1 MTTKTSFLRYLYG
14 VIVIAIVVY
23 IASCTEATE
32 TTAPLAV
39 DTDSH
44 EIKAPAPPNIVFIFT
59 DDHAY
64 QAISAYGDRLAE
76 VAPTPNIDRI
86 AQQGMRFDRATVT
99 NSICAPARAVIQT
112 GKHSHIN
119 GVRDNVVDFDGT
131 QQTFPK
137 LLQQAGYETA
147 MIGKWHL
154 KSEPIGF
161 DHWQVLPGQGHYYNP
176 DFRTPD
182 GTVRE
187 HGYVTDLITEKTLGW
202 LQEKRDP
209 DKPFLLMMQHKA
221 PHRAWLPAPDHLDT
235 FDDVTIPEP
244 ENLLDDYATRGTAA
258 HEQRMNIDT
267 TMDLMADLKVFTN
280 DNRKGDRWEGLYARM
295 DPEQLAE
302 FEAAYQAKNEAFLAA
317 GLEDEDLMRWKYQRY
332 MKDYLRTIASVD
344 ESVGEV
350 LDYLEAS
357 GLDKDTIVIYSSD
370 QGFYLGEHGWF
381 DKRFMYEESFRTPLL
396 VHWPG
401 VTDAGSV
408 SDKLVSNLDYAETML
423 DMAGVPVPEDMQG
436 VSLRAVLDGTADET
450 WRKSV
455 YYRYYEHTRGHNVHP
470 HEGVAT
476 QRYKLIHFWRLG
488 EWELYDL
495 QADRAEMNN
504 LYGDPAYASVVDELK
519 TELLKLREQYGVRHE
534 DDDYVTVRP
543 NKVK

>member
-1 MTTKTSFLRYLYG
+1 MTTKTSFLRYLYA
-14 VIVIAIVVY
+14 VFMIAIVTYVV
-23 IASCTEATE
+23 SCTETTETNAPLAADPGSQE
-32 TTAPLAV
+32 TTA
-39 DTDSH
+39 S
-44 EIKAPAPPNIVFIFT
+44 APPNIVFIFT

-86 AQQGMRFDRATVT
+86 AEQGMRFDRATVT
-99 NSICAPARAVIQT
+99 NSICGPSRAVIQT

-119 GVRDNVVDFDGT
+119 GMRDNVVEFDGT
-131 QQTFPK
+131 QQTLPK

-154 KSEPIGF
+154 KSEPTGF
-161 DHWQVLPGQGHYYNP
+161 DYWQVLPGQGHYYNP
-176 DFRTPD
+176 DFRTPE
-182 GTVRE
+182 GTFQE
-187 HGYVTDLITEKTLGW
+187 HGYVTDLITDKTLTW
-202 LQEKRDP
+202 LKENRNP

-221 PHRAWLPAPDHLDT
+221 PHRAWLPGPKHLDT
-235 FDDVTIPEP
+235 FDDVSIPEP
-244 ENLLDDYATRGTAA
+244 ANLFDDYATRGTPA
-258 HEQRMNIDT
+258 HEQRMDIDKV
-267 TMDLMADLKVFTN
+267 MDPMADLKVFTD
-280 DNRKGDRWEGLYARM
+280 DNRQGQRWNSLYARM
-295 DPEQLAE
+295 DAQQLAD
-302 FEAAYQAKNEAFLAA
+302 FTAAYEAENKAYLAA
-317 GLEDEDLMRWKYQRY
+317 ALKGEERMQWKYQRY

-350 LDYLEAS
+350 LDYLEES
-357 GLDKDTIVIYSSD
+357 GLDENTIVIYSSD

-401 VTDAGSV
+401 VTEPGSV

-423 DMAGVPVPEDMQG
+423 DMAGVPIPDDMQG
-436 VSLRAVLDGTADET
+436 VSLRPVLDGSVDET

-455 YYRYYEHTRGHNVHP
+455 YYRYYEHTQGHYVHP

-476 QRYKLIHFWRLG
+476 GRYKLIHFWRLG

-504 LYGDPAYASVVDELK
+504 LYGDLAYADVVSELK
-519 TELLKLREQYGVRHE
+519 AELVKLREQYGVGPE

-543 NKVK
+543 KK